1 METELKDIVVIYHG
15 DCPDGFGAAY
25 AAWKKFGETATY
37 LPWKDHGVVPEGLSG
52 KEVYI
57 VDFSFSA
64 PLLRELNDTNKSVVV
79 IDHHVSAEADVRA
92 YPQNIFDNNHSGAV
106 LAWQY
111 WHPETPVPTIL
122 LYVEDYDLW
131 HNALPE
137 YREFKVAFN
146 QYPMTFEVW
155 DELST
160 SLQNEDNFIN
170 FIAKGSLL
178 AKYEDRLIAGMV
190 AGRELVSFEGHTVY
204 AVNATRD
211 FRDHIGNQLAALNE
225 AEGRPA
231 FGIVYY
237 HKHGV
242 VTLSLR
248 SRGDVDV
255 SVMAQKY
262 GGGGHKNASAIRV
275 ASFADMP
282 FTFIV

>member
-1 METELKDIVVIYHG
+1 MEPELKDTIIIYHG

-25 AAWKKFGETATY
+25 AAWKKFGDTATY
-37 LPWKDHGVVPEGLSG
+37 LPWKDHGVLPEELVG
-52 KEVYI
+52 KTIYI

-64 PLLRELNDTNKSVVV
+64 PLLKQLNDNNKSVVV

-111 WHPETPVPTIL
+111 FHPGTPVPML
-122 LYVEDYDLW
+122 LQYVEDYDLW
-131 HNALPE
+131 RNALPE
-137 YREFKVAFN
+137 YREFKVAFS
-146 QYPMTFEVW
+146 QYPMTFAVW
-155 DELST
+155 DELSS
-160 SLQNEDNFIN
+160 SLQNENNLIN

-178 AKYEDRLIAGMV
+178 AKYEDRLIAGMME
-190 AGRELVSFEGHTVY
+190 GRELVTFEGHTVY
-204 AVNATRD
+204 TVNTTRD
-211 FRDHIGNQLAALNE
+211 FRDHIGNQLALINE
-225 AEGRPA
+225 QEGRPA

-237 HKHGV
+237 HKSGV

-262 GGGGHKNASAIRV
+262 GGGGHKNAAAFRV
-275 ASFADMP
+275 NSFNDLP
-282 FTFIV
+282 FEFVQ